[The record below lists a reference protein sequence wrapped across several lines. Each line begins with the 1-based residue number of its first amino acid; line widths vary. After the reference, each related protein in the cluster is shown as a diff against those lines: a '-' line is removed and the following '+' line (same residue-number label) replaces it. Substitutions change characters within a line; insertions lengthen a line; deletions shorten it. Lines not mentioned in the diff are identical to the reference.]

1 MKMFLIF
8 RFGFKMLE
16 LNGGEREHKRV
27 TVILVHPP
35 KEQEPLDRATR
46 WLTKATFWA
55 HLPQTVLEP

>member
-1 MKMFLIF
+1 
-8 RFGFKMLE
+8 MLE

-27 TVILVHPP
+27 TVILVHPL